1 MIPYAYQQPL
11 ILLTLFI
18 FLVLVYFVNK
28 YKKSMDKKELIIN
41 EQKEK
46 IKWLRQVFAENEH
59 KFTQTE
65 HDLEKKV
72 LLLNSTIQSLEEQ
85 AKNGTKNQVVAK
97 LEALQSKRE
106 KLLQRANINL
116 D

>member
-1 MIPYAYQQPL
+1 MIPTAYQQPL

-18 FLVLVYFVNK
+18 VLVLVYFVNK
-28 YKKSMDKKELIIN
+28 YKKAVAKNKLLID

-65 HDLEKKV
+65 HDLEKKI
-72 LLLNSTIQSLEEQ
+72 LLLNATIQSLEEQ

>member
-1 MIPYAYQQPL
+1 MIPFAYQQPL
-11 ILLTLFI
+11 VLLTLFI
-18 FLVLVYFVNK
+18 LVVLIYFVNK
-28 YKKSMDKKELIIN
+28 YKKSMDKKQLIIN

-59 KFTQTE
+59 RFKQTE
-65 HDLEKKV
+65 HELEKQI
-72 LLLNSTIQSLEEQ
+72 LLLNNNIQSLEEQ

-97 LEALQSKRE
+97 LEVLQSKRE
-106 KLLQRANINL
+106 KLLQRANIHL